1 MNIED
6 GMKNIAELMKSL
18 AARDGVTLTD
28 LSGVA
33 IYKLSQYQPPTP
45 VYYQKGIVIVGQGPK
60 TLYLGDEKLDYD
72 EDNYIVFSLPLPV
85 KSEIFATADKPHICL
100 FIGID
105 MGDLSFLIDK
115 VENHAD
121 QFLFERDTKQPGFF
135 VSRMTTELKDAAHRL
150 LKVLHSP
157 LECAIMGEGLKKEIL
172 YRVLCSENAASLY
185 SLMMKNSNLSRVE
198 RAVKTI
204 HSNYAKPISVDELAA
219 LVNMSTSAFHR
230 AFKDVTTTSPIQYIK
245 KTRLDRARELFLM
258 SGTRVGETAL
268 AVGYESATQFSREF
282 KRYFGSSPAEFIKD
296 RN

>member
-1 MNIED
+1 
-6 GMKNIAELMKSL
+6 MKNIAELMKSL
-18 AARDGVTLTD
+18 AARDGVTPTNLP
-28 LSGVA
+28 GVV

-72 EDNYIVFSLPLPV
+72 EDNYIVFTLPLPV
-85 KSEIFATADKPHICL
+85 KSEIFATKDKPHICL

-105 MGDLSFLIDK
+105 MEDLSFLVDRM
-115 VENHAD
+115 ENHAD
-121 QFLFERDTKQPGFF
+121 QFLFGRDTKQPGFF
-135 VSRMTTELKDAAHRL
+135 VSQMTNELKDAVHRL

-157 LECAIMGEGLKKEIL
+157 LECEVMGEGLKKEIL
-172 YRVLCSENAASLY
+172 YRVLCSENASSLY
-185 SLMMKNSNLSRVE
+185 SLMMKNSNLSRIE
-198 RAVKTI
+198 RAVKNI
-204 HSNYAKPISVDELAA
+204 HTNYAKPISVDELAS

-245 KTRLDRARELFLM
+245 KTRLCRAREMFLM
-258 SGTRVGETAL
+258 NGTRVGEAAL

-282 KRYFGSSPAEFIKD
+282 KRYFGNSPVEFIKR